1 MNEVESKLI
10 KTYKEYIDFLTKEY
24 VEVFMIADAHG
35 YQSRDESVLLG
46 QKLRDE
52 IHKLET
58 ESITDTGEKLMQ
70 NLRMEIDKSF

>member
-1 MNEVESKLI
+1 MNETENKLI
-10 KTYKEYIDFLTKEY
+10 KAYKEYIDFLTKEY
-24 VEVFMIADAHG
+24 VDVFMIADAHG

-46 QKLRDE
+46 QKLRNK

-58 ESITDTGEKLMQ
+58 ESITDTDEKLMQ

>member
-10 KTYKEYIDFLTKEY
+10 KAYKEYIDFLTKEY
-24 VEVFMIADAHG
+24 VEVFIIADAHG
-35 YQSRDESVLLG
+35 YHSRDESVLLG
-46 QKLRDE
+46 QQLRDK